1 MAKDNIEQKQHLIDL
16 MNMENKENII
26 DKWLK
31 ENGNPEIEKQVENE
45 YKEIMKETAVEWLV
59 DCLNNYDSKM
69 IELFNYEI
77 ERAKEMEKQEKLIN
91 QLFIGKVVD
100 VLGFDKTTELLK
112 ECKGA
117 FKK

>member
-1 MAKDNIEQKQHLIDL
+1 M
-16 MNMENKENII
+16 
-26 DKWLK
+26 
-31 ENGNPEIEKQVENE
+31 EKQ
-45 YKEIMKETAVEWLV
+45 TAVEWLV

-77 ERAKEMEKQEKLIN
+77 ERAKEIEKQEKLIN

-100 VLGFDKTTELLK
+100 VLGFDKTIELLK

>member
-16 MNMENKENII
+16 MNM
-26 DKWLK
+26 
-31 ENGNPEIEKQVENE
+31 GKQ
-45 YKEIMKETAVEWLV
+45 TAVEWL
-59 DCLNNYDSKM
+59 LE
-69 IELFNYEI
+69 ELKK
-77 ERAKEMEKQEKLIN
+77 ERLIDLSQKTTINLMVEQAKEMEKQEKLIN
-91 QLFIGKVVD
+91 QLFIGKVVE

>member
-1 MAKDNIEQKQHLIDL
+1 MKDFS
-16 MNMENKENII
+16 KENII

-77 ERAKEMEKQEKLIN
+77 KRAKEMEKQQIIDAYSE
-91 QLFIGKVVD
+91 GD
-100 VLGFDKTTELLK
+100 VNGIMDNEMKSEQYYNET
-112 ECKGA
+112 